1 MRGLQLA
8 VPAGRQ
14 PHYLRIARAVR
25 DALAAGRALPG
36 EALPSL
42 RELAAELGVHR
53 NTVIAAL
60 EELKAEGWI
69 VGEERRALRVAAT
82 LPVDYFRAGPESA
95 RTPARAARPH
105 RWAWARRVRLQPFA
119 PPAGVRYNF
128 ESGIPD
134 YSLFPLR
141 EFRSH
146 VADALRRARP
156 ALLDY
161 GDPRG
166 LPSLLGALED
176 YLRRVRGVTGR
187 RVVVTNGSQEGIF
200 LAAQLLIRPGDTV
213 AMEEL
218 TYPPA
223 WETCR
228 AAGARIVGIGMD
240 REGIDADALDRVA
253 RRTRIRMLFLTPLHQ
268 FPTTSTLSV
277 ARRLA
282 VYQVASRHGIVIF
295 EDDYDHEYHY
305 RTEPLP
311 PLATYDPDQR
321 VVYASTLS
329 KVLFP
334 AARIGFLVVP
344 PALERELVQFRRIV
358 SHQND
363 PIVQDAIARWFA
375 SGGLERHLRRM
386 RRHYEARRDAM
397 VAALERARET
407 VDLEWD
413 TPDGGMALWL
423 DTRRD
428 ARRIARAARAAGIF
442 AVHEGTYR
450 FEPGP
455 VRHLRLGFSSLA
467 PERLTRGI
475 DALVEVLRDDVG
487 RRSRPPGRVAVP

>member
-14 PHYLRIARAVR
+14 PHYLRIARAFR
-25 DALAAGRALPG
+25 EALAGGRALPG
-36 EALPSL
+36 EALPSI
-42 RELAAELGVHR
+42 RELAEALSVHR

-69 VGEERRALRVAAT
+69 VGEERRALRVAPT
-82 LPVDYFRAGPESA
+82 LPVDYFRAGPDSA
-95 RTPARAARPH
+95 RRPSRAACPH
-105 RWAWARRVRLQPFA
+105 RWEWSRQARLSPFA
-119 PPAGVRYNF
+119 PAAGVRYNL

-166 LPSLLGALED
+166 LPSLLEALED
-176 YLRRVRGVTGR
+176 YLRRIRGVTGR
-187 RVVVTNGSQEGIF
+187 RVVVTNGSQEGVY
-200 LAAQLLIRPGDTV
+200 LVAQLLIRSGDVV

-223 WETCR
+223 REAFRT
-228 AAGARIVGIGMD
+228 AGARIVGIGMD
-240 REGIDADALDRVA
+240 REGIDADALDRLA
-253 RRTRIRMLFLTPLHQ
+253 RRHRIRLLFLTPLHQ

-282 VYQVASRHGIVIF
+282 VYEVASRHGIVIF
-295 EDDYDHEYHY
+295 EDDYDHEFHF

-311 PLATYDPDQR
+311 PLASYDPDER

-334 AARIGFLVVP
+334 AARIGFLAVP
-344 PALERELVQFRRIV
+344 PALEREVVQFRRIV

-363 PIVQDAIARWFA
+363 AIVQDAIARWFA
-375 SGGLERHLRRM
+375 SGGIERHMRRM

-397 VAALERARET
+397 VEALARARET
-407 VDLEWD
+407 VDVDWE

-423 DTRRD
+423 DTKRD
-428 ARRIARAARAAGIF
+428 ARRVARAARAAGIF
-442 AVHEGTYR
+442 AVHEGVYR
-450 FEPGP
+450 IEPGP

-467 PERLTRGI
+467 PEPLTRGV
-475 DALVEVLRDDVG
+475 DALAEVLRQDARGG
-487 RRSRPPGRVAVP
+487 RRA

>member
-14 PHYLRIARAVR
+14 PHYLRIARALR

-42 RELAAELGVHR
+42 RR

-82 LPVDYFRAGPESA
+82 LPADYFRAGPQSPQ
-95 RTPARAARPH
+95 TPPPDTRPH

-119 PPAGVRYNF
+119 PAAGVRYNF

-156 ALLDY
+156 SLLDY

-200 LAAQLLIRPGDTV
+200 LAAQLLIRPGDAV
-213 AMEEL
+213 AIEEL
-218 TYPPA
+218 SYPPA

-240 REGIDADALDRVA
+240 REGIDADALDRAA
-253 RRTRIRMLFLTPLHQ
+253 RRTRIRLLFLTPLHQ

-311 PLATYDPDQR
+311 PLATYDPDER
-321 VVYASTLS
+321 LVYASTLS

-413 TPDGGMALWL
+413 TRPGSSRCTRGRTGSSRVLYGTCAWVSPVCRRSGWRAESTRWRRCCARMAWGRAGTEAGPYGL
-423 DTRRD
+423 DSSPGSGTVPPM
-428 ARRIARAARAAGIF
+428 RIARHPHHHHTGRAG
-442 AVHEGTYR
+442 
-450 FEPGP
+450 
-455 VRHLRLGFSSLA
+455 
-467 PERLTRGI
+467 
-475 DALVEVLRDDVG
+475 
-487 RRSRPPGRVAVP
+487 